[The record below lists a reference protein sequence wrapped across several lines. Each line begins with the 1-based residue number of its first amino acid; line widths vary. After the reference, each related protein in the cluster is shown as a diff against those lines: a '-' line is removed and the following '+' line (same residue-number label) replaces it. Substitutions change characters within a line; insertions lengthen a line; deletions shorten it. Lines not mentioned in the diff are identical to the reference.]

1 MTGQELTLELRSL
14 LADLVGTYTD
24 PDLGPAAT
32 RPAISY
38 GHLPESVIATGLEAH
53 VDDVPE
59 LESEPGYRY
68 ELTLSRSWT
77 VYLVE
82 HDGTPP
88 GRLQSAAERVVARFR
103 TASPRRVPGDERMGI
118 RNQLL
123 VTVTD
128 R

>member
-1 MTGQELTLELRSL
+1 MTGPELTMRLRAL

-24 PDLGPAAT
+24 PDLGPTAT
-32 RPAISY
+32 RPAVSH
-38 GHLPESVIATGLEAH
+38 GALPESVVATGLEAH

-59 LESEPGYRY
+59 LESDPGYRH
-68 ELTLSRSWT
+68 ELTIARSWT

-88 GRLQSAAERVVARFR
+88 GRLQSAAERVVAAFR
-103 TASPRRVPGDERMGI
+103 TSSPSRIPGDERLGI
-118 RNQLL
+118 RNQIV

-128 R
+128 Q

>member
-1 MTGQELTLELRSL
+1 MTGPELTQALRAL
-14 LADLVGTYTD
+14 LGDLVGTYED
-24 PDLGPAAT
+24 PDLGPLAT

-38 GHLPESVIATGLEAH
+38 GELAPSVKATGLEAH

-59 LESEPGYRY
+59 IESSPGYRH
-68 ELTLSRSWT
+68 ELTIARAWS

-82 HDGTPP
+82 HDGTPA
-88 GRLQSAAERVVARFR
+88 GRLQSAVERVVAAFR
-103 TASPRRVPGDERMGI
+103 TSSPSRIPGDERLGI
-118 RNQLL
+118 RNQVI

>member
-1 MTGQELTLELRSL
+1 MTGPELTQRLRAL
-14 LADLVGTYTD
+14 LGDLVGTYHD
-24 PDLGPAAT
+24 PDLGPSGD

-38 GHLPESVIATGLEAH
+38 GFLPPSTTATGLEVH

-59 LESEPGYRY
+59 LESSPGYRH
-68 ELTLSRSWT
+68 ELRIARAFL

-88 GRLQSAAERVVARFR
+88 GRLQSAAERVVTSFR
-103 TASPRRVPGDERMGI
+103 TRSPDRIPGDERLGI
-118 RNQLL
+118 RNQMI
-123 VTVTD
+123 VTVPD

>member
-1 MTGQELTLELRSL
+1 MTGEEITLRLRTL
-14 LADLVGTYTD
+14 LADLVGVYTD
-24 PDLGPAAT
+24 PDLGASAT

-38 GHLPESVIATGLEAH
+38 GQLPESVVATGLEAH

-59 LESEPGYRY
+59 LESSPGYRH
-68 ELTLSRSWT
+68 EATLARSWT

-88 GRLQSAAERVVARFR
+88 GRLQSAAERVVASFR
-103 TASPRRVPGDERMGI
+103 TPSPRRVPGDERLGI
-118 RNQLL
+118 RNQIL
-123 VTVTD
+123 VTVTE

>member
-1 MTGQELTLELRSL
+1 MTGPELTMLLREL

-32 RPAISY
+32 RPAVSY
-38 GHLPESVIATGLEAH
+38 GELPASTVATGLEAH

-59 LESEPGYRY
+59 LESAPGYRH
-68 ELTLSRSWT
+68 ELELDRAWT

-88 GRLQSAAERVVARFR
+88 GRLQSAAERVVAAFR
-103 TASPRRVPGDERMGI
+103 TSSPSRVPGDERLGI
-118 RNQLL
+118 RNQIL